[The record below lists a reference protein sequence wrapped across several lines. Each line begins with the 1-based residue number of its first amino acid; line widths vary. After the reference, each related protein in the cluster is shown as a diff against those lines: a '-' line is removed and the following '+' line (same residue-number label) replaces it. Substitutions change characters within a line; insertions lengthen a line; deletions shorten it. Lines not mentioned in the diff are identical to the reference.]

1 MLTAGLDSVF
11 YFRCAS
17 FNARLP
23 PQSSRQCFTARAM
36 SCANSGDLV
45 GAGLGDF
52 VLELAEDLDLEGPCV
67 GGNSGL
73 GVSVVSA
80 AFSTW
85 VFL

>member
-1 MLTAGLDSVF
+1 
-11 YFRCAS
+11 
-17 FNARLP
+17 
-23 PQSSRQCFTARAM
+23 M
-36 SCANSGDLV
+36 SCANSGDLI

-52 VLELAEDLDLEGPCV
+52 VLELVEGGDLEGPRV

-73 GVSVVSA
+73 GVSVVSI

>member
-1 MLTAGLDSVF
+1 MI
-11 YFRCAS
+11 
-17 FNARLP
+17 
-23 PQSSRQCFTARAM
+23 
-36 SCANSGDLV
+36 CANSGDLV

-52 VLELAEDLDLEGPCV
+52 VPELVEDLDLEGPRV

-73 GVSVVSA
+73 GVSVVSI